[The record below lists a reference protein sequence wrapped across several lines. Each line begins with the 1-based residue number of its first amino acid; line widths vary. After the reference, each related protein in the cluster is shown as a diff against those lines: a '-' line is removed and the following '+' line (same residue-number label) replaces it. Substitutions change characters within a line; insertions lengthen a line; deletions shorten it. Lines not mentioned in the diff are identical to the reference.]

1 MKEIVVSVAFK
12 TKYPTKN
19 YTVRLDEDTYAIL
32 QFELYKAKICNPGEK
47 LKRSVAVSQYPSLK
61 AFITSIN
68 KKIFSDAVLF
78 ELEYE
83 REKMLFEYTERLYS
97 DSRVP
102 EADIEKYRLEFFKS
116 PTVAYTEKLFI
127 KDFAQRY
134 GGVVEIIS
142 I

>member
-1 MKEIVVSVAFK
+1 M
-12 TKYPTKN
+12 
-19 YTVRLDEDTYAIL
+19 
-32 QFELYKAKICNPGEK
+32 
-47 LKRSVAVSQYPSLK
+47 
-61 AFITSIN
+61 N
-68 KKIFSDAVLF
+68 KHQ
-78 ELEYE
+78 
-83 REKMLFEYTERLYS
+83 KMLFEYTERLYS